1 MVRFVRFVRI
11 VATAAAVGLVL
22 AGCGSEKSGTAEP
35 AETSA
40 SATSSSAAETSAP
53 VAATAEDDQ
62 AIRDL
67 VQAQA
72 DAFSEGDWEAL
83 GQLTCAKYREQ
94 ASDPGSFL
102 VPPITTFGTP
112 QQAATMDV
120 AELSGLLGQQFGS
133 GASPATLDRIAQ
145 AIVAHDEAAYEAARL
160 DLLTESSTL
169 TIEKIDNVK
178 VAGDTATAD
187 VTLTRVMGDTA
198 PQTTTESTPFVREDG
213 RWLDCSDLAAAGS

>member
-1 MVRFVRFVRI
+1 MFRFVRI

-22 AGCGSEKSGTAEP
+22 AGCGSEKSET
-35 AETSA
+35 AETSETST
-40 SATSSSAAETSAP
+40 SATSSAAETTPPAAASAD
-53 VAATAEDDQ
+53 DDQ

-102 VPPITTFGTP
+102 VPPISTFGTP

-120 AELSGLLGQQFGS
+120 AQLSGLLRQQFGS

-145 AIVAHDEAAYEAARL
+145 AIVAYDEAAYQAAML

-169 TIEKIDNVK
+169 TIEKIDNVR

-198 PQTTTESTPFVREDG
+198 PKTTTESTPFVREDG
-213 RWLDCSDLAAAGS
+213 RWLDCSDLAAAGT